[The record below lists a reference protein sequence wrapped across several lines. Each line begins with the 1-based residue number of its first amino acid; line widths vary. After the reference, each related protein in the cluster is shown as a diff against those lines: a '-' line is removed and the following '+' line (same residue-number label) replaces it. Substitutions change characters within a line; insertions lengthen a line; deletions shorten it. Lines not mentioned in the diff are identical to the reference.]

1 MPCIR
6 RSQPADGP
14 PLVALW
20 ERSVRAT
27 HRFLS
32 EADIAY
38 YRPRVAEILAGES
51 LELWVLTGSADV
63 PIGFL
68 GLSAHGIEALFL
80 EPAHRR
86 PTRARQSCD
95 GVRCGPGNIRA
106 ASGDTVR

>member
-38 YRPRVAEILAGES
+38 YRPRVAEILAGAS

-86 PTRARQSCD
+86 PTRARQSL
-95 GVRCGPGNIRA
+95 
-106 ASGDTVR
+106 